1 MTKLRR
7 IMLALAAL
15 LALAGFGAQIAIG
28 IATGTAS
35 PCGPAGSCAA
45 PQGK

>member
-1 MTKLRR
+1 MTKAKR
-7 IMLALAAL
+7 IMIAAAAL

-35 PCGPAGSCAA
+35 QCSVAGACAA
-45 PQGK
+45 RTRK